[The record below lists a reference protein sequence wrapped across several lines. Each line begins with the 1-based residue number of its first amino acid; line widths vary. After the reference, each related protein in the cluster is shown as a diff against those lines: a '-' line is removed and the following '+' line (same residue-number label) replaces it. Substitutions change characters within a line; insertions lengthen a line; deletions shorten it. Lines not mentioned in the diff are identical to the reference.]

1 TSPINPG
8 DDILSPPE
16 PEAPRTPPN
25 DLPPST
31 GPAEDISLEP
41 EPLPPV
47 TFEGGNGFPCGS

>member
-25 DLPPST
+25 D
-31 GPAEDISLEP
+31 ISLEP